1 MQGAY
6 GSGLLAALDGTSG
19 AGLASLEGG
28 GDRKEGGG
36 SDGQS
41 NGAGERHVER
51 DSWVGELRLES
62 CLEGRVDV
70 RPAEPS
76 STCRPLYT
84 FDLSVFRLRWTQ

>member
-1 MQGAY
+1 MAAAEAELAYYLRLASARSNRKWRVWGAY
-6 GSGLLAALDGTSG
+6 GGGLLAALDGPGG

-51 DSWVGELRLES
+51 GGWV
-62 CLEGRVDV
+62 LEG
-70 RPAEPS
+70 
-76 STCRPLYT
+76 
-84 FDLSVFRLRWTQ
+84 